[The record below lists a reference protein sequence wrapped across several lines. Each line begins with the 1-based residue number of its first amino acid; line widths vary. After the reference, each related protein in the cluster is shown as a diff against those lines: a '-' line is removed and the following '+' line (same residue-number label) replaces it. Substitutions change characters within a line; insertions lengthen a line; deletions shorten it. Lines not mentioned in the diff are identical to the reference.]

1 MKLFDVIKKFLYDK
15 FTKRDIN
22 DRIRS
27 IMQKYDE
34 VVLPLLPKVERA
46 FAGQSPASSYATKFL
61 SDFERTLPSN
71 LRKSKGIDAYMTI
84 SLRSIKN
91 ARELLTLLE
100 NKVNNELPDVLY
112 VDGITYQKATILRL
126 IELLDF
132 TADYAS
138 RQLCYYV
145 AVESNTT
152 ALGKSATDL
161 PYTKAEES
169 GILTYQNSFF
179 KTLELF
185 YQSPKDILR
194 TLTRIPEVMLTG
206 DERSDLPSAK
216 SSDLDPLTLGVIPM
230 VSSLFLW
237 VGEIQ
242 VDREIAR
249 YERAKKER
257 RDVEMRI
264 EVLKQHR
271 NGQVDARTESIL
283 DGYTRELTLLRD
295 KIETL
300 ERKAR

>member
-1 MKLFDVIKKFLYDK
+1 MKLFNVIKKFFYDS

-34 VVLPLLPKVERA
+34 VVIPLIPKVETA
-46 FAGQSPASSYATKFL
+46 FLGKPPVSDYAVKFL
-61 SDFERTLPSN
+61 ADFNQTLPSN
-71 LRKSKGIDAYMTI
+71 LRKVGLTSYITI

-100 NKVNNELPDVLY
+100 GKVNNELPDVLY

-145 AVESNTT
+145 ASESNAI
-152 ALGKSATDL
+152 ALGKSKSEL
-161 PYTKAEES
+161 PYTKAEEVA
-169 GILTYQNSFF
+169 ILTYQNSYF

-185 YQSPKDILR
+185 HQPPKNILQ
-194 TLTRIPEVMLTG
+194 TLSRIPEVMLSG
-206 DERSDLPSAK
+206 DEKADLPSARA
-216 SSDLDPLTLGVIPM
+216 SDLDPLTLGVIPM

-237 VGEIQ
+237 AGEIQ

-264 EVLKQHR
+264 EVLKQHQS
-271 NGQVDARTESIL
+271 GQVDARTESIL
-283 DGYTRELTLLRD
+283 NGYTRELTLLRD